1 MDTLSLRAMAKI
13 NLGLDVV
20 RRLENGYHEVRM
32 VMQTIDLSDTLTLTK
47 AASGITVETDNA
59 LLMGDENNLI
69 YKAAKLF
76 ADTYG
81 LDAGVSIHL
90 AKRIPMA
97 AGMAGGSTDAAATF
111 VGLNTLFTKGIS
123 REELSKLSVKI
134 GADVPYCI
142 MGGTMLS
149 ECIGEILTPLP
160 APPACHVLI
169 AKPDI
174 AVSTKYVYENL
185 HANELKHHPD
195 MDSVIKAIRGGDL
208 NAMCGSLENVL
219 ETVTGREYPVIG
231 RIEEQMKTCGAKAA
245 LMSGSGPTV
254 FGLFERKEDAE
265 KAKVLLFEA
274 KLAKDLFVTK
284 FTDETCILV

>member
-1 MDTLSLRAMAKI
+1 MDTLSLKAMAKI

-20 RRLENGYHEVRM
+20 RRLPSGYHEVRM
-32 VMQTIDLSDTLTLTK
+32 VMQTIGLYDMLSFTK
-47 AASGITVETDNA
+47 VGSGITIETDQVS
-59 LLMGDENNLI
+59 LPGDENNLI
-69 YKAAKLF
+69 YKAARLF
-76 ADTYG
+76 EETYG
-81 LDAGVSIHL
+81 LPSGVSIRL
-90 AKRIPMA
+90 EKRIPMA

-111 VGLNTLFTKGIS
+111 VGLNTLFAKGIS
-123 REELSKLSVKI
+123 REELSGLSVKV

-149 ECIGEILTPLP
+149 EGIGEILTPLP
-160 APPACHVLI
+160 APPSCHVLI

-174 AVSTKYVYENL
+174 DVSTKYVYENL

-195 MDSVIKAIRGGDL
+195 MDAVIAAIRGGDL
-208 NAMCGSLENVL
+208 SGMCTSLENVL

-231 RIEEQMKTCGAKAA
+231 RIEEQMKACGAKAA

-265 KAKVLLFEA
+265 KAKAALRED
-274 KLAKDLFVTK
+274 KLAKDLFVTA
-284 FTDETCILV
+284 FTDKTCVPV

>member
-1 MDTLSLRAMAKI
+1 MDTLTLRAMAKI

-20 RRLENGYHEVRM
+20 RRLRNGYHEVRM
-32 VMQTIDLSDTLTLTK
+32 VMQTIDLSDTLTFSK
-47 AASGITVETDNA
+47 AGSGITITTDNA
-59 LLMGDENNLI
+59 LLPGDENNLI

-76 ADTYG
+76 ADTFG
-81 LDAGVSIHL
+81 LPSGVSIRL
-90 AKRIPMA
+90 EKRIPMA

-111 VGLNTLFTKGIS
+111 VGLNTLFAKGID
-123 REELSKLSVKI
+123 REELSKLSVKV

-149 ECIGEILTPLP
+149 EGIGEILSPLP

-174 AVSTKYVYENL
+174 DVSTKYVYENL
-185 HANELKHHPD
+185 HANELTHHPD
-195 MDSVIKAIRGGDL
+195 MDGVIAAIQGGSLD
-208 NAMCGSLENVL
+208 AMCASLENVL

-231 RIEEQMKTCGAKAA
+231 MIEEKMKMCGAKAA

-254 FGLFERKEDAE
+254 FGLFEREEDAE
-265 KAKVLLFEA
+265 KAKAFLFEA
-274 KLAKDLFVTK
+274 KLAKDLFVTC
-284 FTDETCILV
+284 FTDKTCIPV